1 MVYIEKARF
10 YPPDQSCQ
18 MRSCLALTAA
28 VADHPLFFQPGL
40 STTAGWFRL
49 WLEAFGDGCA
59 GIWQDQSPGS
69 PGIPYQRA
77 TQRIGPIHLA
87 AASGAANDHTPRYD
101 ILGELAD
108 PAPTLT
114 RMMAGLNVSLLSFPY
129 LSANSKLLRA
139 VREKPDGLLYQLDA
153 CESAPYVDCSGG
165 WDEYWAS
172 RGKSRS
178 EWGRRE
184 RRLMDDQGARL
195 ACLTRW
201 DEIAPVF
208 DAILAIEASGW
219 KGQQG
224 SAIAQSPQ
232 TLAFYSRA
240 AQSWA
245 GEDRLRLFV
254 LYEQDRPIAFELNAL
269 SGGVLNCFKHGYLES
284 CAKLG
289 PGQVL
294 RIQVLRW
301 AFAQPEIAL
310 FDMFGPATEAK
321 LKWATGVEDLYT
333 LRIFR
338 RTPGGLLAWARLVA
352 APRLK
357 AKLAALT
364 GEK

>member
-1 MVYIEKARF
+1 
-10 YPPDQSCQ
+10 
-18 MRSCLALTAA
+18 
-28 VADHPLFFQPGL
+28 
-40 STTAGWFRL
+40 
-49 WLEAFGDGCA
+49 
-59 GIWQDQSPGS
+59 
-69 PGIPYQRA
+69 
-77 TQRIGPIHLA
+77 
-87 AASGAANDHTPRYD
+87 
-101 ILGELAD
+101 
-108 PAPTLT
+108 
-114 RMMAGLNVSLLSFPY
+114 MMAGLNVSLLLFPY
-129 LSANSKLLRA
+129 LSANSKLLQA

-172 RGKSRS
+172 RGKSRT

-201 DEIAPVF
+201 DEIAPIF
-208 DAILAIEASGW
+208 DTILAIEASGW
-219 KGQQG
+219 KGQRG

-240 AQSWA
+240 AQLWA

-254 LYEQDRPIAFELNAL
+254 LYVQDRPIAFELNAL
-269 SGGVLNCFKHGYLES
+269 SGGVLNCVKHGYLES

-338 RTPGGLLAWARLVA
+338 RAPGGLLAWARLVA

-357 AKLAALT
+357 AKLAALA